1 MPGQQ
6 PQRLAD
12 LGEDAL
18 LAQIFP
24 RLPDAPQALVGP
36 GDDAAVVAASDGRV
50 VATTDML
57 VEGRDFRREWSAAGD
72 VGWKAAAQNLADI
85 AAMGARPSGLLVA
98 LAAPADLAARWV
110 LDFAD
115 GLAAACAGTGAG
127 VVGGDLSGAD
137 QIVVCITALGD
148 LQGRAPVLRS
158 GARPGDVVAVC
169 GRMGWSAAGLDLLRA
184 GRSDVVPGLVEAHRR
199 PRPPY
204 EAGPA
209 AAAAGATA
217 MLDLS
222 DGLLRDLGRLAR
234 ASGVTIDLRTADG
247 PPFAVRDEQDEHDS
261 AWAPLYVAARAL
273 GNGEGR
279 EASDRVARW
288 CLTGGEDHGLAAC
301 FPCGVDLPDG
311 FTPVGTAR
319 AAVGGSPPVLLD
331 GVAPGAVVG
340 WDHFA

>member
-18 LAQIFP
+18 LAQVFP

-36 GDDAAVVAASDGRV
+36 GDDAAVLAADDGRV

-85 AAMGARPSGLLVA
+85 AAMGARPTGLLVA

-110 LDFAD
+110 LDFSD
-115 GLAAACAGTGAG
+115 GLAAACQGTGAG

-169 GRMGWSAAGLDLLRA
+169 GRIGWSAAGLDLLRA
-184 GRSDVVPGLVEAHRR
+184 GRSDVVPELVEAHRR

-234 ASGVTIDLRTADG
+234 ASGVTIDLDFGGLTS
-247 PPFAVRDEQDEHDS
+247 FATQRGYLS
-261 AWAPLYVAARAL
+261 AAARAL
-273 GNGEGR
+273 GAGERRGAGDR
-279 EASDRVARW
+279 EVSERVARW

-301 FPCGVDLPDG
+301 FPSGADLPEG
-311 FTPVGTAR
+311 FTTVGTAKAGVDGR
-319 AAVGGSPPVLLD
+319 PPVLLG
-331 GVAPGAVVG
+331 GVDPGADVG
-340 WDHFA
+340 WDHFG